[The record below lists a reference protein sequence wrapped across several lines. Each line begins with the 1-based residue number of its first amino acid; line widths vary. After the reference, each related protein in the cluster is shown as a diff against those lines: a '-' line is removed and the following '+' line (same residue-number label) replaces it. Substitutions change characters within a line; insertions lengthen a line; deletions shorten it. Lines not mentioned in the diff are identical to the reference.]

1 MPCLIYGA
9 RSVVGLPILHNVML
23 SAIIQLYFY
32 FLFFSLI
39 FSVPLS
45 TTSQFFSLVLIMN
58 NVFP

>member
-1 MPCLIYGA
+1 MPCLIYGT